1 MKTRLVSAIVAA
13 GLAFTATASHVHYQR
28 ARKSPEWFTRG
39 VVYQIQPRAFT
50 PEGTLK
56 AAAAKLPYL
65 KDLGVTIA
73 YLVPVFKMD
82 TDMDRSFWSPR
93 RNITLRNSCGKT
105 GLTGFATSPSRPV
118 VGPYRLVMAGGS
130 SRTARPTMPPPR
142 WRLSITL
149 ATPQGAVGELLQ

>member
-50 PEGTLK
+50 P
-56 AAAAKLPYL
+56 YL

-105 GLTGFATSPSRPV
+105 GFATSPGRPV
-118 VGPYRLVMAGGS
+118 VGPYR
-130 SRTARPTMPPPR
+130 
-142 WRLSITL
+142 W
-149 ATPQGAVGELLQ
+149 

>member
-1 MKTRLVSAIVAA
+1 MKKRAVSAIVAA
-13 GLAFTATASHVHYQR
+13 GLAFTAAASHVHYQR

-93 RNITLRNSCGKT
+93 RNITVRN
-105 GLTGFATSPSRPV
+105 L
-118 VGPYRLVMAGGS
+118 GGS
-130 SRTARPTMPPPR
+130 PRTARPTVPLPHPTPPSR
-142 WRLSITL
+142 NIAAR
-149 ATPQGAVGELLQ
+149 AVILRFGTVVVKLV